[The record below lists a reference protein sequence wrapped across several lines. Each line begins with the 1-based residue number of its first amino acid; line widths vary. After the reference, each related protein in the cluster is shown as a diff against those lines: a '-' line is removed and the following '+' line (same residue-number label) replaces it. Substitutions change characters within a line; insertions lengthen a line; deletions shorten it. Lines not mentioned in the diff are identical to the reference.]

1 MFTKNSLRSTF
12 DLVFALL
19 CAGPLTVT
27 FWRGTFN
34 AITEMVFGDLP
45 TLESRWQPAFT
56 LYIMGT
62 FMKITIDLTKHSLR
76 NTLIN
81 KGSVLQTFFSTILLY
96 LDAFFGVVM
105 WVGGFNLLYVFPGL
119 YWFSLT
125 GVLLISCFIL
135 IIIKAFHGAG
145 GVPLNISI
153 DEFENIFDPCNYFGT
168 KLDTDSNYKLIL
180 DTIFT
185 YVFVHTLVICC
196 WWGLWELENRYI
208 LFPCE
213 ITVKD
218 IQAWDSVII
227 AYFMVFVV
235 VAINNNT
242 KEDTREEE
250 RICSKRVTENF
261 VAFLSLVA
269 AVNYWRGLWSLMD
282 FYFFPTLGLW
292 ENLLLSHI
300 IGFLGSLFAG
310 TTLSLTQTS
319 QKDSVTPEF
328 FSCQYFSSDRVC
340 GNLNQYEDLDHPR
353 ETSPLV
359 MQV

>member
-1 MFTKNSLRSTF
+1 MFTRSSLRSTF

-34 AITEMVFGDLP
+34 ALTEMVFGDLT

-135 IIIKAFHGAG
+135 IIIKAFHGVG

-185 YVFVHTLVICC
+185 YGFVHTLVICC

-250 RICSKRVTENF
+250 RICSKSHRKLCCFSLPSCSCE
-261 VAFLSLVA
+261 LLERSLVSH
-269 AVNYWRGLWSLMD
+269 GLLFLPHTW
-282 FYFFPTLGLW
+282 TLGKSSPV
-292 ENLLLSHI
+292 SHHW
-300 IGFLGSLFAG
+300 LPWQPLCWYHSQPHPD
-310 TTLSLTQTS
+310 LT
-319 QKDSVTPEF
+319 ER
-328 FSCQYFSSDRVC
+328 FS
-340 GNLNQYEDLDHPR
+340 HP
-353 ETSPLV
+353 
-359 MQV
+359 